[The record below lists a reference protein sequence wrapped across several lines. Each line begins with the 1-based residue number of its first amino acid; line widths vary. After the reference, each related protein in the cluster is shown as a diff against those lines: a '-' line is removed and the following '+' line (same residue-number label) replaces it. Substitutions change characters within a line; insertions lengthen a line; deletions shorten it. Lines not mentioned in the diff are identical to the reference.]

1 MANFSY
7 RAKNKEGEIIQGTL
21 HANNLSDAANIL
33 ERKGYVVLEVK
44 EEGGNLSVDFLN
56 VDFSQN
62 TILSIQEK
70 KDFFNSFYSL
80 YKSGASI
87 LQVFDS
93 IYNSTKNT
101 KIKSLCAKI
110 LAGIKKGQS
119 LKESMKCC
127 SSALGTAYTMLIIA
141 GEESG
146 KLEDILS
153 NIIKNIL
160 TQEKVK
166 NDIITK
172 SAYPIAMFFLAVFV
186 ALLFKTFIIKVF
198 TLSAAGAKVCIASL
212 ALSACIQIA
221 FTFGLIAI
229 AIYLLYKNKSLLAKI
244 LSKLTVFKPIENL
257 VKNYT
262 YSNFFAVLTLGYSA
276 GISLSEALYLAS
288 TVTNLP
294 EDKNLLTQATLRVQQ
309 GCELTTALSATS
321 LFSEYAISQIA
332 TGEKAGELEKMLKAV
347 SYDYETKLR
356 VSLEVILKLMEPLM
370 ILFVAVIVLF
380 VVASG
385 YNAYYSFLFSF

>member
-1 MANFSY
+1 M
-7 RAKNKEGEIIQGTL
+7 
-21 HANNLSDAANIL
+21 
-33 ERKGYVVLEVK
+33 
-44 EEGGNLSVDFLN
+44 
-56 VDFSQN
+56 
-62 TILSIQEK
+62 
-70 KDFFNSFYSL
+70 
-80 YKSGASI
+80 
-87 LQVFDS
+87 
-93 IYNSTKNT
+93 
-101 KIKSLCAKI
+101 
-110 LAGIKKGQS
+110 
-119 LKESMKCC
+119 
-127 SSALGTAYTMLIIA
+127 
-141 GEESG
+141 
-146 KLEDILS
+146 
-153 NIIKNIL
+153 
-160 TQEKVK
+160 
-166 NDIITK
+166 
-172 SAYPIAMFFLAVFV
+172 
-186 ALLFKTFIIKVF
+186 
-198 TLSAAGAKVCIASL
+198 
-212 ALSACIQIA
+212 
-221 FTFGLIAI
+221 
-229 AIYLLYKNKSLLAKI
+229 LAKI

-309 GCELTTALSATS
+309 GCELTTALSATN